1 MGAIAM
7 SSNFF
12 NAAPQFALADV
23 SPYETA
29 DPRGASLTG
38 TLGQEAAQTWGMGA
52 PVPGT
57 TGIADVLAQAG
68 TLAPEAPPPQ
78 APPSTLER
86 SLAGLGAMQ
95 AEWQAAKQ
103 QSEPFFKKLSI
114 NPQTGQV
121 DISTSQG
128 ALAEVMGQLKDLQTM
143 KSAAMARVAQLRQ
156 QEASGSPLI
165 DALSQFAGNM
175 AANDPTM
182 PGWVRALGATN
193 LAMGPQGIK
202 RERMMEENRALG
214 LSKEISDTAISAERM
229 RMAGAQTQI
238 ANAEKVQTN
247 WEQLRS
253 SVNSSAQKG
262 ILPDK
267 NYFFR
272 EGLGLGKDLN
282 ALESEWKNA
291 ETLSKNYNEQKA
303 AEDQRAIDKAVAV
316 EKGKAPIKIEVGKT
330 LEEDRQDNRKELIGL
345 RKQVASDLA
354 DKRYRMFQDR
364 IITRMDANRVNG
376 MASIAPKVRENL
388 IATSEMEQFLERLET
403 YVGPNG
409 KLRGKVGPIQ
419 GFITGSLPSALSD
432 SDRQVVQH
440 LFGVEKKRVIDFAR
454 AGVRGW
460 APGEDAIRKVGML
473 ETLTPDAAGRVI
485 EEIRHQININRR
497 AATQAFKY
505 APWDQMPELLG
516 GPKSPVYLDA
526 ASKSNEFY
534 SALEGVHQR
543 SLVREGGGLAPGT
556 AAPQSGGGNIID
568 WNDPRA
574 VSAGRK

>member
-1 MGAIAM
+1 MAVNSDVWNTSDNYGADLTGTLSGDTASGPEYMGAPAVAPVAVPPQGFAGVDYA
-7 SSNFF
+7 STLGLPPAGRENFEKLRALGIQNGIQQNQPQQAITNYSI
-12 NAAPQFALADV
+12 NAKTGMAKLEMPQSALADV
-23 SPYETA
+23 MA
-29 DPRGASLTG
+29 QLT
-38 TLGQEAAQTWGMGA
+38 
-52 PVPGT
+52 
-57 TGIADVLAQAG
+57 
-68 TLAPEAPPPQ
+68 
-78 APPSTLER
+78 
-86 SLAGLGAMQ
+86 
-95 AEWQAAKQ
+95 
-103 QSEPFFKKLSI
+103 
-114 NPQTGQV
+114 
-121 DISTSQG
+121 
-128 ALAEVMGQLKDLQTM
+128 DLQTM

-202 RERMMEENRALG
+202 RERMMEEQKALQYG
-214 LSKEISDTAISAERM
+214 QAGADLAMQSEKL

-238 ANAEKVQTN
+238 ANAEKTQTN

-272 EGLGLGKDLN
+272 EGFGLGKDLN
-282 ALESEWKNA
+282 TLESEWKNA
-291 ETLSKNYNEQKA
+291 ETLSKNYTEQKA

-330 LEEDRQDNRKELIGL
+330 LEEDRQDNRKELVGL
-345 RKQVASDLA
+345 RQKVSSDLA

-376 MASIAPKVRENL
+376 MAAITPKVRENL
-388 IATSEMEQFLERLET
+388 IATSEMDQFLNRMEEF
-403 YVGPNG
+403 VGPNG
-409 KLRGKVGPIQ
+409 KLTGL
-419 GFITGSLPSALSD
+419 TGSIEGYITQKLPSALS
-432 SDRQVVQH
+432 SEDRQVLQH

-460 APGEDAIRKVGML
+460 APGEDAIRKVGLL
-473 ETLTPDAAGRVI
+473 ETLGPAAAARVI
-485 EEIRHQININRR
+485 AEIRHQININRK

-516 GPKSPVYLDA
+516 GPRSPVYREA
-526 ASKSNEFY
+526 AAHSGEFY
-534 SALEGVHQR
+534 GALEGVHQR
-543 SLVREGGGLAPGT
+543 ALARENGGVMPETGSPAP
-556 AAPQSGGGNIID
+556 AAPIKKRPWD
-568 WNDPRA
+568 
-574 VSAGRK
+574 

>member
-1 MGAIAM
+1 M
-7 SSNFF
+7 SVNYSPYYTSE
-12 NAAPQFALADV
+12 AAGETLNGTMVNDRASGPDV
-23 SPYETA
+23 PLTYETA
-29 DPRGASLTG
+29 VGPASAVPAPSPGAAPDYG
-38 TLGQEAAQTWGMGA
+38 NMNIDEIQAARMAQK
-52 PVPGT
+52 
-57 TGIADVLAQAG
+57 AQA
-68 TLAPEAPPPQ
+68 EE
-78 APPSTLER
+78 PPSLQSIMLNADGSFT
-86 SLAGLGAMQ
+86 
-95 AEWQAAKQ
+95 AK
-103 QSEPFFKKLSI
+103 
-114 NPQTGQV
+114 G
-121 DISTSQG
+121 SQRL
-128 ALAEVMGQLKDLQTM
+128 LAELMGQQKDLNTM
-143 KSAAMARVAQLRQ
+143 KAAAMARVAQLRQ
-156 QEASGSPLI
+156 QESSGSPIL
-165 DALSQFAGNM
+165 DALSQIAGGM

-214 LSKEISDTAISAERM
+214 LSKEIADTALGAERM

-272 EGLGLGKDLN
+272 EGFGLGKDLN
-282 ALESEWKNA
+282 TLESEWKNA
-291 ETLSKNYNEQKA
+291 ETLATNYNDQKA
-303 AEDQRAIDKAVAV
+303 KEDQRAIDKAVAV

-330 LEEDRQDNRKELIGL
+330 LEGDRQDNRKELIGL

-376 MASIAPKVRENL
+376 MASISPKVRENL

-409 KLRGKVGPIQ
+409 KLRGKVGPLQ

-485 EEIRHQININRR
+485 EEIRNQININRR

-543 SLVREGGGLAPGT
+543 SLARENGGVMPETGAPAP
-556 AAPQSGGGNIID
+556 AAVPTRK
-568 WNDPRA
+568 PRPWE
-574 VSAGRK
+574 